1 MIELKNL
8 KKSYGATDAVR
19 DISLSVPRGELFCFL
34 GPNGAG
40 KTTTIKMMTG
50 LVRPDGGEIHLN
62 GIDAI
67 KDSPQARRI
76 LGYIPDMP
84 YLYERLTVAEYL
96 QFVGELYG
104 LSREEVKVGTVEY
117 LEIFGLTSRRA
128 ELIKSLSHGT
138 RQRVIYAATLMH
150 QPEVLL
156 VDEPFIG
163 LDPHSIRSIK
173 DLLKERTRKGMTVF
187 MTTHI
192 LAIAEEIADRIGI
205 IDQGKI
211 VACGTFEELRSLHAA
226 HGRLEDLFLQ
236 LTLPL

>member
-1 MIELKNL
+1 MIELHQL
-8 KKSYGATDAVR
+8 AKSYGATNAVR
-19 DISLSVPRGELFCFL
+19 GIDLFVPRGELFCFL

-50 LVRPDGGEIHLN
+50 LVRPDSGRIVLD
-62 GIDAI
+62 GIDATGQGH
-67 KDSPQARRI
+67 DARRI

-96 QFVGELYG
+96 QFIGELYG
-104 LSREEVKVGTVEY
+104 MSREDVRTKSGDY

-128 ELIKSLSHGT
+128 ELIRSLSHGT
-138 RQRVIYAATLMH
+138 RQRVIYAATLLH
-150 QPEVLL
+150 EPKILL

-173 DLLKERTRKGMTVF
+173 DLLIQRTRQGMTVF

-205 IDQGKI
+205 IDQGRI
-211 VACGTFEELRSLHAA
+211 VACGTLSELRDLHTS

-236 LTLPL
+236 LTLQ